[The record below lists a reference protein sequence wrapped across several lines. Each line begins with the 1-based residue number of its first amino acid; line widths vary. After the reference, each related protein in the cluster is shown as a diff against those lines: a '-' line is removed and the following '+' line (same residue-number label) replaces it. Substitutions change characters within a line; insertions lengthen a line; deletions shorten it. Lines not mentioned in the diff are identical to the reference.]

1 MKIGLI
7 GQKWLAAEVFKAL
20 NDHHDMAFVAVP
32 RASDRLYAL
41 AMAADVPAIL
51 YGSTGLDALAGI
63 SVDLLICANAFV
75 FVPAWVRQQARDT
88 IGFHP
93 SLLPLHRGRTAVAD
107 VIAAGERITGGTV
120 YHLTDEMDGGPVA
133 FQDWCFIQEN
143 ETPADLWRRAL
154 APMGLELL
162 TRAVDHLAVYGFI
175 PAEEQAIL

>member
-1 MKIGLI
+1 M
-7 GQKWLAAEVFKAL
+7 
-20 NDHHDMAFVAVP
+20 P

-41 AMAADVPAIL
+41 AMAADVTAIL

-75 FVPAWVRQQARDT
+75 FVPAWVRQQARYA

-93 SLLPLHRGRTAVAD
+93 SLLPLYRGKTSVAD
-107 VIAAGERITGGTV
+107 AIAAGERITGGTV
-120 YHLTDEMDGGPVA
+120 YHLTDEMDAGPVA
-133 FQDWCFIQEN
+133 FQDGCFIHNGEQA
-143 ETPADLWRRAL
+143 PDLWRQAL

-162 TRAVDHLAVYGFI
+162 IRAADHLAAYGFI

>member
-20 NDHHDMAFVAVP
+20 HDQYEVVFVAVP
-32 RASDRLYAL
+32 SPNDRLYAL
-41 AMAADVPAIL
+41 AMAADVPAII
-51 YGSTGLDALAGI
+51 YGSAGLDALAGL

-75 FVPAWVRQQARDT
+75 FVPEWIRRQARYS

-93 SLLPLHRGRTAVAD
+93 SLLPLYRGRTSVAD
-107 VIAAGERITGGTV
+107 AIAAGERITGGTV

-133 FQDWCFIQEN
+133 FQDWCFVQEG

-154 APMGLELL
+154 APMGLEMIIK
-162 TRAVDHLAVYGFI
+162 TADHLAGYGFVPTEVQLVI
-175 PAEEQAIL
+175 